1 MTYRARKKHRRRSGG
16 AAPKILLALGVLAAV
31 IAIPI
36 ALVGVWA
43 LDVAASA
50 PNIDDLRPIDKG
62 ENSEILAA
70 DGSRL
75 GFIRSDESRTPIDFN
90 DMPEVLQDA
99 TIAIEDERFYE
110 HDGVD
115 WSAVFR
121 AAVENVEAGETVQ
134 GGSTITQQLVR
145 NLYIPDPE
153 RDLERKIVEA
163 QLAQELEEERSKEWI
178 LEQYLNTASYGT
190 LEGRSS
196 IGVEAAAQTY
206 FSKPAKDLSLDE
218 AALIAGLPQA
228 PSQYNPFLDAKA
240 ALDRR
245 NDVLDAM
252 LEHGFITAEEH
263 DSAIS
268 EGLGLDR
275 GYKYTRIREPFFFDF
290 VEQELIDRYGVNTV
304 RAGGLEVLTSI
315 RPELQKAAEQ
325 AIINAGYSSDP
336 TAAVASVDV
345 DTGEIVALASS
356 RGYETS
362 NFNVASQA
370 HRQPGSSFKPF
381 VLTAALR
388 EGIDPYSTTYT
399 SRQLSLDLPEYGHW
413 EVNTAEGSPCGCSMT
428 IAAATQASDNTVY
441 AQLDLDVGPEK
452 VTETAKLMGIESPLD
467 SLPAEGIGGLR
478 IGVTPLEMAAAYSTL
493 ASGGVKHEATAVQ
506 RVEFPDGEVDTPG
519 EGKTQR
525 IFSDGVAYT
534 ATDILETVISGGTGT
549 AANIGCPAA
558 GKTGTTDDFTDAWFV
573 GYTPEL
579 ATAVWVG
586 HPDSR
591 SSLGYNAFG
600 GTLAAPIWQDYM
612 SVAKGDFCG
621 DFPAPQDPVDYQPFF
636 GTYAGGGTSTGTTDS
651 TGTYTTPSTTTPSTT
666 TPTTPPTDTG
676 GYDPNLY
683 APGAGQAPAPSP
695 DGN

>member
-1 MTYRARKKHRRRSGG
+1 MTSRARRKHRRRSGSP
-16 AAPKILLALGVLAAV
+16 AAKVLLGLGVLAAA

-43 LDVAASA
+43 LDVAAQA
-50 PNIDDLRPIDKG
+50 PNIDELKPIDKG
-62 ENSEILAA
+62 ANSEILAA
-70 DGSRL
+70 DGTRL
-75 GFIRSDESRTPIDFN
+75 GFIRSDESRTPIELADI
-90 DMPEVLQDA
+90 PEMMQQA

-110 HDGVD
+110 HNGVD

-121 AAVENVEAGETVQ
+121 AAVENIEAGETVQ

-153 RDLERKIVEA
+153 RDLERKIIEA
-163 QLAQELEEERSKEWI
+163 QLAQELEEEHTKEWI

-190 LEGRSS
+190 LEGRTS

-206 FSKPAKDLSLDE
+206 FSKSAKELSLDE
-218 AALIAGLPQA
+218 AALLAGLPQA
-228 PSQYNPFLDAKA
+228 PSQYNPFLDANA
-240 ALDRR
+240 ALARR
-245 NDVLDAM
+245 NDVLAAM
-252 LEHGFITAEEH
+252 LDQGYIDQAEYDEAVN
-263 DSAIS
+263 D
-268 EGLGLDR
+268 GLGLDR
-275 GYKYTRIREPFFFDF
+275 GYKYTRIKEPYFFDF

-304 RAGGLEVLTSI
+304 RQGGLKVVTSI
-315 RPELQKAAEQ
+315 RPPLQDAAEQ
-325 AIINAGYSSDP
+325 AIVNAGYSSDP
-336 TAAVASVDV
+336 TAAVASVDAN
-345 DTGEIVALASS
+345 TGQIVALASS

-362 NFNVASQA
+362 NFNVASSA
-370 HRQPGSSFKPF
+370 HRQPGSSFKAF

-441 AQLDLDVGPEK
+441 AQLDLDVGPEN

-493 ASGGVKHEATAVQ
+493 ASGGVRHEATAVTK
-506 RVEFPDGEVDTPG
+506 VEFPDGKVDVPA
-519 EGKTQR
+519 EGKEER
-525 IFSDGVAYT
+525 VFSDGVAYT
-534 ATDILETVISGGTGT
+534 ATDILKTVISGGTGT

-573 GYTPEL
+573 GYTPQL
-579 ATAVWVG
+579 STAVWVG

-591 SSLGYNAFG
+591 SSLGYSAFG

-612 SVAKGDFCG
+612 SVAKGDYCG
-621 DFPAPQDPVDYQPFF
+621 DFPEPTEPIDYQPFY
-636 GTYAGGGTSTGTTDS
+636 GNYAGGGGDVSSTSDYTDDPS
-651 TGTYTTPSTTTPSTT
+651 GTYTTPTA
-666 TPTTPPTDTG
+666 PTDTGTG
-676 GYDPNLY
+676 GYDPDLY

>member
-50 PNIDDLRPIDKG
+50 PSIDDLKPIDKG
-62 ENSEILAA
+62 ANSEILAA

-75 GFIRSDESRTPIDFN
+75 GFIRSDESRTPIDLE
-90 DMPEVLQDA
+90 DVPQVMQDA

-206 FSKPAKDLSLDE
+206 FSKPAKELSLDE
-218 AALIAGLPQA
+218 AALLAGLPQA
-228 PSQYNPFLDAKA
+228 PSQYNPFLDSEA
-240 ALDRR
+240 AEDRR

-252 LEHGFITAEEH
+252 LEHGFITAEDH
-263 DSAIS
+263 ASAVN

-370 HRQPGSSFKPF
+370 HRQPGSSFKAF

-388 EGIDPYSTTYT
+388 ENIDPYSTTYT

-441 AQLDLDVGPEK
+441 AQLDLDVGPEN
-452 VTETAKLMGIESPLD
+452 VTETAELMGIESPLD

-478 IGVTPLEMAAAYSTL
+478 VGVTPLEMAAAYSTL
-493 ASGGVKHEATAVQ
+493 ASGGIHHAATAVT

-519 EGKTQR
+519 EGKTER

-534 ATDILETVISGGTGT
+534 ATDILETVISSGTGT
-549 AANIGCPAA
+549 SANIGCPAA

-573 GYTPEL
+573 GYTPQL
-579 ATAVWVG
+579 STAVWVG

-591 SSLGYNAFG
+591 TSLGYNAFG

-612 SVAKGDFCG
+612 SVAKGDYCG
-621 DFPAPQDPVDYQPFF
+621 DFPEPTEPIDYQPFF
-636 GTYAGGGTSTGTTDS
+636 GNYAGGGGDVSSSTDYS
-651 TGTYTTPSTTTPSTT
+651 DDTYTTPAA
-666 TPTTPPTDTG
+666 PTDTDTG

-683 APGAGQAPAPSP
+683 APGAGQDPATSP